1 MDDTY
6 DADLLGKLI
15 PLCLSAEVPVP
26 DWMDE
31 IAKSGGGGGED
42 GSAGGEDGGEEEDEW

>member
-6 DADLLGKLI
+6 DTELLEKLI
-15 PLCLSAEVPVP
+15 PLCLTAEVPVP

-31 IAKSGGGGGED
+31 IVQSGGGED
-42 GSAGGEDGGEEEDEW
+42 GSVGGGDGGDDEEEW